1 RRHKFAPPPP
11 TPLSPV
17 PPPTDP
23 LSERNREMAR
33 LEQGTQLDRLHVARD
48 KPILLQ
54 VGPFERLSD
63 PLGVINAYRLVR
75 KHHDVRLVLARPPPA
90 PGAGGLA
97 EVQEA
102 AGPDRG

>member
-1 RRHKFAPPPP
+1 RAHFRTPRSTPRFPGPPPIA
-11 TPLSPV
+11 PLP
-17 PPPTDP
+17 
-23 LSERNREMAR
+23 ERTREMPR